1 MMIAREG
8 EAVMYQRTAE
18 GGLEAVQRMRL
29 PEGGGVGGGG
39 GPHLPG
45 GGGGGGAGGAAQPT
59 IMEPFVGPSLQSP
72 TELMSRYPGS
82 NVIAAEG
89 RFFPP
94 APEIEAFSQRGG
106 QFIGERFPSSIQPG
120 ELQQI
125 HVRYPLPHAKGLENI
140 SVDFMREMSPAMD
153 PTQLLTRLESN
164 IESVTN
170 LGPYALERLAPNG
183 TMEIVF
189 YETEIADEIA
199 NLTTRTYT
207 DAATG
212 TRYTFEVVQAPM
224 SVPRTIAPYSGY
236 GIPPNVETVSHA
248 IVRKVLAP

>member
-1 MMIAREG
+1 
-8 EAVMYQRTAE
+8 MYQRTAE

-45 GGGGGGAGGAAQPT
+45 GGGGGGAGGGAQPT

-89 RFFPP
+89 RFFPQT
-94 APEIEAFSQRGG
+94 PEIEAFSQRGG

-140 SVDFMREMSPAMD
+140 SMDFMTEMRAGGGMD
-153 PTQLLTRLESN
+153 PSQLLTRLESN

-212 TRYTFEVVQAPM
+212 TRYTFEIVQAPQ

-236 GIPPNVETVSHA
+236 GVPPSETVSHA
-248 IVRKVLAP
+248 VVRKVPAP